1 MFTLYSNGSQA
12 IVTVISRSSCNGSYD
27 GRVSESMMCAGVTGG
42 GVDACQGDS
51 GGPLV
56 ALVPPDSTGDG
67 CMADSV
73 SSKSLT
79 K

>member
-1 MFTLYSNGSQA
+1 
-12 IVTVISRSSCNGSYD
+12 
-27 GRVSESMMCAGVTGG
+27 MMCAGVTGG

-67 CMADSV
+67 CMADSI